1 MFGLS
6 NLRIGAR
13 LGLGFALLLL
23 LQLLITG
30 IGLHEM
36 ANLSERVAFA
46 TEIGERKLDELNNV
60 QSAIGK
66 RAIAARNLALVTDS
80 ALQKGDI
87 ELVGSSQREIDK
99 GLQGL
104 ATVMADPAAATPEE
118 RRMLEQLRA
127 LEARYLPIAGNVVA
141 LATSRQTDAAVK
153 VLTQE
158 CMPLLNQVLAHVSA
172 FQSLLRKSADEGT
185 ASTQA
190 AYLRAKWM
198 ILGISCASL
207 AGGLLLAFLMTR
219 SITRPLGQAV
229 NVAQQV
235 ASGDLTA
242 RIEVSDTSESGMLM
256 RALRS
261 MNDELA
267 KVVGQVRDGT
277 DSIASASG
285 QIASGNRDLS
295 SRTEAQASSLEQTA
309 AAMQELTGT
318 VRQNADNARLA
329 NQLADSA
336 SQVASRGG
344 AVVDQVVEKM
354 ASINASSRKVVE
366 IIGVID
372 GISFQTNIL
381 ALNAAVEAAR
391 AGEAGRGFAVV
402 ASEVRQLATRSA
414 SAAREIK
421 GLIDDSVQRIEAGT
435 VLADGAGQTME
446 RIVASIGQVA
456 DTVGAITAATRSQ
469 THDIAQINTAV
480 AGLDRMTQQN
490 SALVEQSAAA
500 SEGLRDQAR
509 SLDALISQFV
519 LPGDGEM
526 TQDARRMPVPA
537 EPSARAVRLAATSAD
552 RLLPV

>member
-391 AGEAGRGFAVV
+391 AGEQGRGFAVV
-402 ASEVRQLATRSA
+402 ASEVRSLAQRSA
-414 SAAREIK
+414 AAAKEIK
-421 GLIDDSVQRIEAGT
+421 TLIGDSVDEVKAGSTLVNEAGK
-435 VLADGAGQTME
+435 TME
-446 RIVASIGQVA
+446 EVVGSVRRVTDIMAEITAASQEQAAGIGQVN
-456 DTVGAITAATRSQ
+456 DAIKQ
-469 THDIAQINTAV
+469 M
-480 AGLDRMTQQN
+480 DRTTQQN
-490 SALVEQSAAA
+490 AALVEQASAAA
-500 SEGLRDQAR
+500 QSMNDQAAG
-509 SLDALISQFV
+509 LV
-519 LPGDGEM
+519 H
-526 TQDARRMPVPA
+526 
-537 EPSARAVRLAATSAD
+537 AVRMFKLA
-552 RLLPV
+552 

>member
-6 NLRIGAR
+6 NLKIGAR

-36 ANLSERVAFA
+36 ANLSDRVTFA
-46 TEIGERKLDELNNV
+46 TEIGARKLDELNNV
-60 QSAIGK
+60 QAAIGK
-66 RAIAARNLALVTDS
+66 RAIAARNLALVTEP

-104 ATVMADPAAATPEE
+104 ATVMADQAAASPEE
-118 RRMLEQLRA
+118 RRMLEKLRA
-127 LEARYLPIAGNVVA
+127 LEAQYLPIAGNVVA

-172 FQSLLRKSADEGT
+172 FQAQLRKSADEGT
-185 ASTQA
+185 ASTQS
-190 AYLRAKWM
+190 AYWRAKWM

-242 RIEVSDTSESGMLM
+242 RIEVADASESGMLM

-309 AAMQELTGT
+309 AAMQELTST

-391 AGEAGRGFAVV
+391 AGEQGRGFAVV
-402 ASEVRQLATRSA
+402 ASEVRSLAQRSA
-414 SAAREIK
+414 AAAKEIK
-421 GLIDDSVQRIEAGT
+421 TLIGDSVDEVEAGST
-435 VLADGAGQTME
+435 LVNEAGKTME
-446 RIVASIGQVA
+446 EVVGSVRRVTDIMAEITAASQEQASGIGQVN
-456 DTVGAITAATRSQ
+456 DAIKQ
-469 THDIAQINTAV
+469 M
-480 AGLDRMTQQN
+480 DRATQQN
-490 SALVEQSAAA
+490 AALVEQASAAA
-500 SEGLRDQAR
+500 QSMNDQAAG
-509 SLDALISQFV
+509 LV
-519 LPGDGEM
+519 H
-526 TQDARRMPVPA
+526 
-537 EPSARAVRLAATSAD
+537 AVRMFKLA
-552 RLLPV
+552 

>member
-6 NLRIGAR
+6 NLKIGAR

-46 TEIGERKLDELNNV
+46 TDIGARKLDELNNV

-66 RAIAARNLALVTDS
+66 RAIAARNLALVTEP

-104 ATVMADPAAATPEE
+104 AAVMADQAAASPEE
-118 RRMLEQLRA
+118 RRMLEKLRA
-127 LEARYLPIAGNVVA
+127 LEAQYLPIAGNVVA
-141 LATSRQTDAAVK
+141 LATSRQTEAAVK

-172 FQSLLRKSADEGT
+172 FQAQLRTSADEGT

-190 AYLRAKWM
+190 AYRRAKWM

-207 AGGLLLAFLMTR
+207 AGGLLLAFVMTR

-242 RIEVSDTSESGMLM
+242 RIEVADASESGMLM

-391 AGEAGRGFAVV
+391 AGEQGRGFAVV
-402 ASEVRQLATRSA
+402 ASEVRSLAQRSA
-414 SAAREIK
+414 AAAKEIK
-421 GLIDDSVQRIEAGT
+421 ALIGDSVGEVEAGST
-435 VLADGAGQTME
+435 LVNQAGKTME
-446 RIVASIGQVA
+446 EIMGSVRRVTDIMAEITAASQEQAAGIGQVN
-456 DTVGAITAATRSQ
+456 DAIKQ
-469 THDIAQINTAV
+469 M
-480 AGLDRMTQQN
+480 DRATQQN
-490 SALVEQSAAA
+490 AALVEQASAAA
-500 SEGLRDQAR
+500 QSMNDQAAG
-509 SLDALISQFV
+509 LV
-519 LPGDGEM
+519 H
-526 TQDARRMPVPA
+526 
-537 EPSARAVRLAATSAD
+537 AVRMFKLA
-552 RLLPV
+552 